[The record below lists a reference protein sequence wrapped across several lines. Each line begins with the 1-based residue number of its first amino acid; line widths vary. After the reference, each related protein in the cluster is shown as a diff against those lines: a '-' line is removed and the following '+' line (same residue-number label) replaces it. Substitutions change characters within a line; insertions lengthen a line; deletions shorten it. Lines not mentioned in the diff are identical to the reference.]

1 MDKVIVV
8 VVDVDVVVVFDF
20 ISATMPCAEC
30 VVMRLRN
37 WGHTLCFFLMV
48 FLTLQTLYK
57 YLPTL
62 RTVL

>member
-1 MDKVIVV
+1 MISYLDTWICMCM
-8 VVDVDVVVVFDF
+8 
-20 ISATMPCAEC
+20 SATVPCAEC

-37 WGHTLCFFLMV
+37 WGHTLYFFLMV